1 MAREIKVNKFT
12 GVTTAGS
19 ILVTGE
25 GNSTTTNLQQGLA
38 KCWGDYDQDTP
49 SVKDSFNTSSVTD
62 NTTGQYDPQWSNNM
76 STVNY
81 ATMSQSQPQST
92 VTSCDSFEDES
103 VKTTSATRIQT
114 IENASATDHTNNGY
128 VTHGDLA

>member
-1 MAREIKVNKFT
+1 MA
-12 GVTTAGS
+12 S
-19 ILVTGE
+19 ILRVNTITDASSN
-25 GNSTTTNLQQGLA
+25 NSIATSVVFGGVA

-62 NTTGQYDPQWSNNM
+62 HTTGQYDPQWSSNM
-76 STVNY
+76 GSVNY

-92 VTSCDSFEDES
+92 VTSCESFEDES

-128 VTHGDLA
+128 IVHGVLT

>member
-1 MAREIKVNKFT
+1 MA
-12 GVTTAGS
+12 S
-19 ILVTGE
+19 ILKVDSIGKTSG
-25 GNSTTTNLQQGLA
+25 STQDTMAGLA

-62 NTTGQYDPQWSNNM
+62 NTTGQYDPQWSNNK

-81 ATMSQSQPQST
+81 ATMSQTQPQST
-92 VTSCDSFEDES
+92 VTSCESFEDES
-103 VKTTSATRIQT
+103 AKTTSDTRIQT

-128 VTHGDLA
+128 VVSGDLA

>member
-1 MAREIKVNKFT
+1 MA
-12 GVTTAGS
+12 S
-19 ILVTGE
+19 ILKVDSIGKTSG
-25 GNSTTTNLQQGLA
+25 STQDTMAGLA

-81 ATMSQSQPQST
+81 ATMSQTQPQST